1 MRYSIVHG
9 PNQSLKNTYS
19 GALRTFAI
27 CTKIGRKISTFEDN
41 MSLRDYI
48 SVYDV
53 ARANLLVLQKDE
65 ANYEVFNVGGG
76 ESLTV
81 KELATEVSKQFNKN
95 CKFSSVKEF
104 RVGDIRHAISDIS
117 KLKNLGWEPIYK
129 EKDTIKEYV
138 NWFKTQDFD
147 KEKFERTQLKM
158 RNEKI
163 IIKAKK

>member
-1 MRYSIVHG
+1 
-9 PNQSLKNTYS
+9 
-19 GALRTFAI
+19 
-27 CTKIGRKISTFEDN
+27 
-41 MSLRDYI
+41 MSLRDYV

-81 KELATEVSKQFNKN
+81 KELAIEVSKQFNKT
-95 CKFSSVKEF
+95 CKFSSVTEF

-147 KEKFERTQLKM
+147 KEKFERTQLQM

>member
-1 MRYSIVHG
+1 
-9 PNQSLKNTYS
+9 
-19 GALRTFAI
+19 
-27 CTKIGRKISTFEDN
+27 
-41 MSLRDYI
+41 MSLRDYV

-65 ANYEVFNVGGG
+65 ANYEVFNVGGS

-81 KELATEVSKQFNKN
+81 KELATEVSKQFNKT

-129 EKDTIKEYV
+129 EKDTIKKYV

-147 KEKFERTQLKM
+147 KEKFERTQLQM